1 MDFLENFQD
10 VNDFDNINLDYKTDN
25 NFIDTSSEEENK
37 VIVEEELKVQEEFKS
52 NKKNKKQKSQKSNKI
67 EESFKNLEGFRG
79 GETKEYNNF
88 KLLLKSI
95 LFGLLFYLLSNE
107 KIYKLTKPYL
117 NGLDKNI
124 VHSIVFIVLFYLIN
138 LIA

>member
-52 NKKNKKQKSQKSNKI
+52 NKKVKKQKSQKSNKI

-79 GETKEYNNF
+79 GEKKEYNNF

-138 LIA
+138 LIS